1 MAKAHQRLVLRKMV
15 GGVAAALLLLT
26 LVGPAGAA
34 RGGSGTAS
42 LHVALRYDAA
52 TLTWNGSFRAIR
64 SDGAVIAR
72 GSAVDRSRE
81 QNGVDWLIG
90 RRLTTRKGTLRFSI
104 SGPVRTPISRLRWL
118 VVGGT
123 GAYAAVQGQGI
134 DVERAHSTTATAVM
148 HGVPLP

>member
-1 MAKAHQRLVLRKMV
+1 MAKAHQRLALRKMV

-42 LHVALRYDAA
+42 LHLALRYDAA
-52 TLTWNGSFRAIR
+52 TLTWHGSFRAIR
-64 SDGAVIAR
+64 DGAVIAR
-72 GSAVDRSRE
+72 GRAVDRPRLE
-81 QNGVDWLIG
+81 NGVDWLIK
-90 RRLTTRKGTLRFSI
+90 RRLTTRKGTLRFSR
-104 SGPVRTPISRLRWL
+104 SGPVRTPISRLHWL

-123 GAYAAVQGQGI
+123 GAYAAVQGHGI
-134 DVERAHSTTATAVM
+134 DVERVHSTTATAVM